1 MKIQRIDCISIPTNR
16 QRKTFDEV
24 KMREFAAGIEKRGL
38 LHPIILRNPAAGQFI
53 LVAGERRLRAIGDLS
68 DFGTSIT
75 HDGEPVPLGH
85 IPYTLLSDLSPLAA
99 EEAELEE
106 NTHREDLTWQE
117 RSAATARLFELRKAQ
132 AVTANLPEPTTTDL
146 SHELR
151 GESDGYHSNAVR
163 KEIILA
169 KHLANP
175 AIAAAKT
182 VDEAFKI
189 LKRAEETERNRAL
202 GESVGRTHSANSHSV
217 INTDALTWLKEADAG
232 QFDVICTDPPYG
244 VGADEFSDSGT
255 IGGVTGAHTYI
266 DDYATFNKILSVCS
280 TEFIRITKPEAHLYW
295 FCDFGHFPHIA
306 AEFTAAGWWVFR
318 TPLIWFK
325 PNAPRAPWPQHGPQ
339 RKYEC
344 CLFAVKGKKLV
355 TKMAGDVLEHSPDS
369 NLGHQAQKP
378 VSLFTDLLS
387 RSVRPGDAVLD
398 PFAGSGPILPA
409 AHLLKCIATAVEMN
423 TGNYGI
429 ILNRLKALDAE
440 PELPL

>member
-1 MKIQRIDCISIPTNR
+1 MKILRIDTISIPPNR
-16 QRKTFDEV
+16 QRKNFDET

-38 LHPIILRNPAAGQFI
+38 LHPIVLRNPAAGQFI
-53 LVAGERRLRAIGDLS
+53 LVAGERRLRAISDLS
-68 DFGTSIT
+68 DFGTSIMC
-75 HDGEPVPLGH
+75 DGEPVPLGH
-85 IPYTLLSDLSPLAA
+85 IPYTLLSDLDPLAA

-117 RSAATARLFELRKAQ
+117 RSVASARLLDLRRAQ
-132 AVTANLPEPTTTDL
+132 AAAANLPEPTNADL
-146 SHELR
+146 SRELF
-151 GESDGYHSNAVR
+151 DASNGSQGSRLR
-163 KEIILA
+163 KEIVLA

-189 LKRAEETERNRAL
+189 LKRAEETEKNRAL
-202 GESVGRTHSANSHSV
+202 GESVGRTHSSNSHSV
-217 INTDALTWLKEADAG
+217 INADALDWLKAADAG

-244 VGADEFSDSGT
+244 MGADEFGDSG
-255 IGGVTGAHTYI
+255 GLATGAHTYA
-266 DDYATFNKILSVCS
+266 DDYTTFNKILSVCS
-280 TEFIRITKPEAHLYW
+280 TEFIRVTKPEAHLYW
-295 FCDFGHFPHIA
+295 FCDFDHFHEA
-306 AEFTAAGWWVFR
+306 KQEFSNAGWWVFR

-325 PNAPRAPWPQHGPQ
+325 PGGMRAPWPQHGPQ

-344 CLFAVKGKKLV
+344 CLFAVKGKKMV
-355 TKMAGDVLEHSPDS
+355 TKMAGDVMQHLPDA
-369 NLGHQAQKP
+369 NLGHNAQKP

-387 RSVRPGDAVLD
+387 RSVRPGDSVLD

-409 AHLLKCIATAVEMN
+409 AHLLKCIATAVEMD

>member
-1 MKIQRIDCISIPTNR
+1 M
-16 QRKTFDEV
+16 
-24 KMREFAAGIEKRGL
+24 
-38 LHPIILRNPAAGQFI
+38 
-53 LVAGERRLRAIGDLS
+53 
-68 DFGTSIT
+68 
-75 HDGEPVPLGH
+75 
-85 IPYTLLSDLSPLAA
+85 
-99 EEAELEE
+99 
-106 NTHREDLTWQE
+106 
-117 RSAATARLFELRKAQ
+117 
-132 AVTANLPEPTTTDL
+132 
-146 SHELR
+146 
-151 GESDGYHSNAVR
+151 
-163 KEIILA
+163 
-169 KHLANP
+169 
-175 AIAAAKT
+175 
-182 VDEAFKI
+182 
-189 LKRAEETERNRAL
+189 
-202 GESVGRTHSANSHSV
+202 
-217 INTDALTWLKEADAG
+217 KEADAG

-266 DDYATFNKILSVCS
+266 DDYATFNKILSDCS

-325 PNAPRAPWPQHGPQ
+325 PNAPRAPWPQHGP
-339 RKYEC
+339 
-344 CLFAVKGKKLV
+344 
-355 TKMAGDVLEHSPDS
+355 
-369 NLGHQAQKP
+369 QKP

>member
-1 MKIQRIDCISIPTNR
+1 MKILRIDTISIPPNR
-16 QRKTFDEV
+16 QRKNFDET

-38 LHPIILRNPAAGQFI
+38 LHPIVLRNPAAGQFI
-53 LVAGERRLRAIGDLS
+53 LVAGERRLRAISDLS
-68 DFGTSIT
+68 DFGTSIMC
-75 HDGEPVPLGH
+75 DGEPVPLGH
-85 IPYTLLSDLSPLAA
+85 IPYTLLSDLDPLAA

-117 RSAATARLFELRKAQ
+117 RSVASARLLDLRRAQ
-132 AVTANLPEPTTTDL
+132 AAAANLPEPTNADL
-146 SHELR
+146 SRELF
-151 GESDGYHSNAVR
+151 DASNGSQGSRLR
-163 KEIILA
+163 KEIVLA
-169 KHLANP
+169 KHLTNP

-189 LKRAEETERNRAL
+189 LKRAEETEKNRAL
-202 GESVGRTHSANSHSV
+202 GESVGRTHSSNLHSV
-217 INTDALTWLKEADAG
+217 INADALDWLVKSAAG

-244 VGADEFSDSGT
+244 MGADEFGDSG
-255 IGGVTGAHTYI
+255 GLATGAHTYA
-266 DDYATFNKILSVCS
+266 DDYTTFNKILSVCS
-280 TEFIRITKPEAHLYW
+280 TEFIRVTKPEAHLYW
-295 FCDFGHFPHIA
+295 FCDFDRFHEA
-306 AEFTAAGWWVFR
+306 KREFSNAGWWVFR

-325 PNAPRAPWPQHGPQ
+325 PGGMRAPWPQHGPQ

-344 CLFAVKGKKLV
+344 CLFAVKGKKMV
-355 TKMAGDVLEHSPDS
+355 TKMAGDVMQHLPDA
-369 NLGHQAQKP
+369 NLGHNAQKP

-387 RSVRPGDAVLD
+387 RSVRPGDSVLD

-409 AHLLKCIATAVEMN
+409 AHLLKCVATAVEMD